1 MATSELTLYTH
12 PMSRGRVVRWML
24 EECGAPYD
32 TVLLDYGTSMKAPD
46 YLAIN
51 PMGKVPALR
60 HGDTIVTEGAA
71 ICAYLA
77 DLFPEKKL
85 APPVGSAGR
94 GAYYRWLFFAAA
106 PAESAAMA
114 KSMNL
119 LAPPDKATQAGYGSY
134 ADVMNTL
141 EAAVAKGPYL
151 CGDHFT
157 AADLYVAAFLNWG
170 MMTGSVE
177 KRAAFER
184 YIQPIVQRE
193 ACVRANGIDNA
204 LLAQQSAPR

>member
-1 MATSELTLYTH
+1 MTTALTFYTH
-12 PMSRGRVVRWML
+12 PMSRGRTVRWML

-32 TVLLDYGTSMKAPD
+32 TVLLDYGTSMKAPA

-51 PMGKVPALR
+51 PMGKVPALK
-60 HGDTIVTEGAA
+60 HGDTVITEVAA

-85 APPVGSAGR
+85 APPVGSAAR
-94 GAYYRWLFFAAA
+94 GSYYRWLFFIAGPVDAVIT
-106 PAESAAMA
+106 A
-114 KSMNL
+114 KSLNL
-119 LAPPDKATQAGYGSY
+119 MAPPDKAIMAGYGQY

-151 CGDHFT
+151 CGDTFT
-157 AADLYVAAFLNWG
+157 AADLVLAAYLSWG
-170 MMTGSVE
+170 MATGGIE

-184 YIQPIVQRE
+184 YVQPIVARP
-193 ACVRANGIDNA
+193 ACERAAAIDNA
-204 LLAQQSAPR
+204 LLPKPEASS